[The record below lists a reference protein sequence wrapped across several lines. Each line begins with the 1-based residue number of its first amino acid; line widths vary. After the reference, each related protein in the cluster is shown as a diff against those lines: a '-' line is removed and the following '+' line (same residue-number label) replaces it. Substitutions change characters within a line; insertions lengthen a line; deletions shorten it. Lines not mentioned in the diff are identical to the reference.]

1 MIPNRYHLGNQSDVA
16 SGAHACS
23 ICYGGRFQH
32 PEEALVSTATAM
44 KASETKPAK
53 SEFLPYYERYIA
65 LVPDGDVISTLA
77 SQLTETQSLL
87 RVLPASVATYRYAP
101 DKWSVNEVVGH
112 MIDSERIFAER
123 ALRFARNDATPIP
136 GFEQDDYVRNATFDA
151 YPLSE
156 LASEL
161 ETVRQSTIFFFRHLD
176 EEAWSRRG
184 QANNAEVSVR
194 ALAYI
199 IAGHELHHRE
209 ILKTRYL

>member
-1 MIPNRYHLGNQSDVA
+1 LSWREIQY
-16 SGAHACS
+16 
-23 ICYGGRFQH
+23 
-32 PEEALVSTATAM
+32 PEEAIVSTAIAV

-112 MIDSERIFAER
+112 MIDSERIFTGR
-123 ALRFARNDATPIP
+123 ALRFARGDATPIP

-151 YPLSE
+151 YALSE
-156 LASEL
+156 LAAEM

-176 EEAWSRRG
+176 EEAWTRRG
-184 QANNAEVSVR
+184 LANNAEVSVR

-209 ILKTRYL
+209 ILRTRYL

>member
-1 MIPNRYHLGNQSDVA
+1 M
-16 SGAHACS
+16 
-23 ICYGGRFQH
+23 
-32 PEEALVSTATAM
+32 STATAV
-44 KASETKPAK
+44 KASETKPTK
-53 SEFLPYYERYIA
+53 SEFLPFYERYIA

-77 SQLTETQSLL
+77 SQLNETQSLL

-112 MIDSERIFAER
+112 MIDSERIFAGR
-123 ALRFARNDATPIP
+123 ALRFARNDPTPIP

-156 LASEL
+156 LTAEMES
-161 ETVRQSTIFFFRHLD
+161 VRQSTIFFFRHLD
-176 EEAWSRRG
+176 EEAWTRSG
-184 QANNAEVSVR
+184 LANNAEVSVR